1 MSGSGDLRKAFTNGV
16 LLFSFSC
23 EVRIHDLSFTCTR
36 KKYQGDKVTSGAVQG
51 LKFSP
56 V

>member
-1 MSGSGDLRKAFTNGV
+1 MSGSADLRKAFTNGV

-23 EVRIHDLSFTCTR
+23 EDRIHALSFTCTR
-36 KKYQGDKVTSGAVQG
+36 KKYQGDKITFGMAQG
-51 LKFSP
+51 LKFSL